1 MINEKVEKALNDQ
14 VNAEMYSS
22 YMYLAMSAYFE
33 SIDLPGFA
41 QWMKAQAQEEMV
53 HTMKMYDYV
62 IERGGRIV
70 FSAIDA
76 PPAEWSSPQDAFEAT
91 LAHEQLV
98 TGLINNLV
106 DVAIAEK
113 DHATNIFLQWF
124 VSEQVEEEANVG
136 SVLQHLKMVGDHGQ
150 GLFMM
155 DRELGTRTAPQSD
168 PAAESD

>member
-22 YMYLAMSAYFE
+22 YMYLSMSAYFE

-41 QWMKAQAQEEMV
+41 QWMKVQSQEEMV
-53 HTMKMYDYV
+53 HTMKMYDYI
-62 IERGGRIV
+62 IERGGRMK
-70 FSAIDA
+70 FSTIEA
-76 PPAEWSSPQDAFEAT
+76 PPAEWDGTEDVFKET
-91 LAHEQLV
+91 LAHEQMV

-106 DVAIAEK
+106 DIALAEK

-124 VSEQVEEEANVG
+124 VSEQVEEESTVS
-136 SVLQHLKMVGDHGQ
+136 SVLQHLKMVGDHGH

-155 DRELGTRTAPQSD
+155 DRELGMRGG
-168 PAAESD
+168 PAALSAAE

>member
-1 MINEKVEKALNDQ
+1 MLNKKVEKALNDQ

-22 YMYLAMSAYFE
+22 YLYLSMSAYYE

-41 QWMKAQAQEEMV
+41 QWMKAQAQEEML

-62 IERGGRIV
+62 IERGGRMV

-76 PPAEWSSPQDAFEAT
+76 PPAEWKSSLDAFGCT
-91 LAHEQLV
+91 LEHEQMV

-106 DVAIAEK
+106 DIAIAES
-113 DHATNIFLQWF
+113 DHATNVFLQWF
-124 VSEQVEEEANVG
+124 VSEQVEEEATVT
-136 SVLQHLKMVGDHGQ
+136 SVLQRLKMVGDHGH

-155 DRELGTRTAPQSD
+155 DRELGTRVAS
-168 PAAESD
+168 AALSSGE